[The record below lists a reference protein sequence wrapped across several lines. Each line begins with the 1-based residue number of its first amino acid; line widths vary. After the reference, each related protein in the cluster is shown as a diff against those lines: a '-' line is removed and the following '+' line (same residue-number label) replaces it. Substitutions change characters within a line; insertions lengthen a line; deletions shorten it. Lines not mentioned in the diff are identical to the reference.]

1 MKEEIRG
8 ECRKENVKI
17 WGTHECL
24 KQESERGLNFE
35 VENTGNSKKSLLNLM
50 SEVTWSRPRT
60 NYTTLLRF
68 HRVDII
74 RFDSFIFL
82 IIYCIQV
89 CDPIIENI

>member
-24 KQESERGLNFE
+24 KQESERELNFE

-50 SEVTWSRPRT
+50 SEATWLEQT
-60 NYTTLLRF
+60 
-68 HRVDII
+68 I
-74 RFDSFIFL
+74 RHCCDFTVLMLYDSTVLYF
-82 IIYCIQV
+82 
-89 CDPIIENI
+89 